1 MISKKLLYN
10 KVLGLAVAAL
20 TFVACT
26 DTWDDHYESLGG
38 GANGMHE
45 GTLWQAISNNQN
57 LSNFAKVLE
66 KCQYKPILDGSQ
78 VFTVFAPTNDQFTLE
93 QANALIKDYEEQ
105 VAANVNQEN
114 NTVLKEFIQNHIALY
129 NHSVSSLRTDSIVLM
144 NGKYAVLSDTA
155 INNVKL
161 LDKNQLYEN
170 GVLFTLNNKESI
182 FPRILNWTA

>member
-66 KCQYKPILDGSQ
+66 KCQLP
-78 VFTVFAPTNDQFTLE
+78 
-93 QANALIKDYEEQ
+93 
-105 VAANVNQEN
+105 
-114 NTVLKEFIQNHIALY
+114 
-129 NHSVSSLRTDSIVLM
+129 
-144 NGKYAVLSDTA
+144 
-155 INNVKL
+155 
-161 LDKNQLYEN
+161 
-170 GVLFTLNNKESI
+170 
-182 FPRILNWTA
+182 